1 MRNYLPF
8 LLLLCVTFSFA
19 QTISLPHRQA
29 NYTVVTDGGGT
40 FNQGTDQLGM
50 WANIYETNKQ
60 SLVFRAFDSNGDG
73 TGSAVTMDAGD
84 SFKITLAAKRA
95 WGEIGVAL
103 LNNPSATAAWADR
116 KSNYTA
122 YCILSGPNGE
132 GGAWT
137 NWKAHSTDGGSETFT
152 LGGNQDTETDFVITF
167 SITATDKI
175 TIDVNGE
182 SKVLTVASP
191 NSTHFSVWLNDD
203 WTGTANSN
211 VYLKPTTELLQA
223 TLSLDD
229 LARFSNTLDS
239 NIFTDEVKFKSPL
252 SENINWALHDL
263 TGRTLQNGI
272 ARKTESTIHFNSPP
286 KGIYLLELRSENSE
300 NRDVFKLIKN

>member
-8 LLLLCVTFSFA
+8 LLLLCVTFSYA

-40 FNQGTDQLGM
+40 FNQGTDQLGI
-50 WANIYETNKQ
+50 WANGGNKQ
-60 SLVFRAFDSNGDG
+60 SLVFRAFDINGDG
-73 TGSAVTMDAGD
+73 TGTAVTMDAGD

-95 WGEIGVAL
+95 IGEIGVAL
-103 LNNPSATAAWADR
+103 LSNPSATATWTDR
-116 KSNYTA
+116 KNNYTA

-137 NWKAHSTDGGSETFT
+137 NWKAHSSDGGSETFT
-152 LGGNQDTETDFVITF
+152 VGGNQDTETDFVITF

-175 TIDVNGE
+175 TIDINGE

-191 NSTHFSVWLNDD
+191 NSTHFSVWLYDD
-203 WTGTANSN
+203 WTGAANSN
-211 VYLKPTTELLQA
+211 IYLKPTTELVQA

-229 LARFSNTLDS
+229 LARFSNTLTS

-252 SENINWALHDL
+252 SNNINWALYDL
-263 TGRTLQNGI
+263 TGRTLQNGV
-272 ARKTESTIHFNSPP
+272 ARKTESTIYFNSPP

>member
-1 MRNYLPF
+1 MKNYLLWF
-8 LLLLCVTFSFA
+8 LLLCVTFSYA
-19 QTISLPHRQA
+19 QTISLPQRLA
-29 NYTVVTDGGGT
+29 NYTVVSDGGGA
-40 FNQGTDQLGM
+40 FDQGTDQLGM
-50 WANIYETNKQ
+50 WANGAGNDQ

-103 LNNPSATAAWADR
+103 LNNPTTATWADR

-132 GGAWT
+132 SGALT
-137 NWKAHSTDGGSETFT
+137 NWKAHSTDGGSETFSV
-152 LGGNQDTETDFVITF
+152 GGNETTETDFVITF

-175 TIDVNGE
+175 TVDINGE

-191 NSTHFSVWLNDD
+191 NSTHFSVWLYDD

-211 VYLKPTTELLQA
+211 IYLKPTTELVQA
-223 TLSLDD
+223 TLTTEDISD
-229 LARFSNTLDS
+229 FSNELIRYVFDNTIEFKKPLKHRLNWTLY
-239 NIFTDEVKFKSPL
+239 
-252 SENINWALHDL
+252 DL
-263 TGRTLQNGI
+263 TGKGI
-272 ARKTESTIHFNSPP
+272 QKSTAKEGESVINIIPTP
-286 KGIYLLELRSENSE
+286 KGIYLLEVSEKNFA
-300 NRDVFKLIKN
+300 NRKVFKLIRK

>member
-1 MRNYLPF
+1 MKINLPW
-8 LLLLCVTFSFA
+8 LLLMCVAFSYA
-19 QTISLPHRQA
+19 QTISLPQRLI
-29 NYTVVTDGGGT
+29 NYTVVTDGGGIYD
-40 FNQGTDQLGM
+40 QGTDQLGM
-50 WANIYETNKQ
+50 WANAFGTANKQ

-73 TGSAVTMDAGD
+73 TGTAVTMDAGD

-103 LNNPSATAAWADR
+103 LNNPTTATWADR

-132 GGAWT
+132 SGAWT
-137 NWKAHSTDGGSETFT
+137 NWKAHSADGGSETFSV
-152 LGGNQDTETDFVITF
+152 GGNETTETDFVITF
-167 SITATDKI
+167 SITASDKI

-203 WTGTANSN
+203 WTGNANSN
-211 VYLKPTTELLQA
+211 IYLKPTTELVQA
-223 TLSLDD
+223 TLSLDN

-239 NIFTDEVKFKSPL
+239 NIFTDKVKFKSPL

-272 ARKTESTIHFNSPP
+272 TRKTESTIRFNAPP
-286 KGIYLLELRSENSE
+286 KGIYLLEVRSKSLA
-300 NRDVFKLIKN
+300 NREVFKLIKN